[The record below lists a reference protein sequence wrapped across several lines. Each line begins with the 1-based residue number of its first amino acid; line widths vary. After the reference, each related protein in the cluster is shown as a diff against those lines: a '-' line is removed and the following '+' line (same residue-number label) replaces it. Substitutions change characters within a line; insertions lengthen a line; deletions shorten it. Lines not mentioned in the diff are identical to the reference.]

1 MDSHSAFEFSLDF
14 GTSKPIVVEPSTA
27 QVSSDG
33 GLLLF
38 RQLDEQLGMS
48 EQLAAVLTDPR
59 DADRTTHTYVDMVR
73 MRVYGILADYPDQ
86 NGLGWGAAFRPFLLA
101 G

>member
-1 MDSHSAFEFSLDF
+1 MDSQTAFELSLDF

-38 RQLDEQLGMS
+38 RQLDEQLGVTK
-48 EQLAAVLTDPR
+48 QLAAALADPR
-59 DADRTTHTYVDMVR
+59 DPDRTTHTYLEMVR
-73 MRVYGILADYPDQ
+73 MRVDGILAD
-86 NGLGWGAAFRPFLLA
+86 
-101 G
+101 